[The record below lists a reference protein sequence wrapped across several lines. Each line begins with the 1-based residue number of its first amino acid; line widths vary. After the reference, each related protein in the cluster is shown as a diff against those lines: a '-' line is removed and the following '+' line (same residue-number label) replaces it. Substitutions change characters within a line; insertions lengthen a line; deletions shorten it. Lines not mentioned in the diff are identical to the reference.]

1 MSVQLTL
8 PTWLSVIDWADQVVL
23 DLKDYGTF
31 SPLKDPDLWQDWGSE
46 LLNNVALPANLPDP
60 YQYDDWRDWAE
71 TLCYAI

>member
-23 DLKDYGTF
+23 DLKDYGTL
-31 SPLKDPDLWQDWGSE
+31 SQLKDPAHWQEWGLE
-46 LLNNVALPANLPDP
+46 LLNNISLPANLPDP

-71 TLCYAI
+71 ILCYTI